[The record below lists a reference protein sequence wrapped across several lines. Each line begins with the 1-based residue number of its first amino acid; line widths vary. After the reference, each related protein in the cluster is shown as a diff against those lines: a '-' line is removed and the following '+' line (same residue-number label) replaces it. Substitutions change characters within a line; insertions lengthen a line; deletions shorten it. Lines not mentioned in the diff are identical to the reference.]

1 MDHAASSCC
10 AGTGSGTPGHVRV
23 GRKKSLSPAW
33 LSYNFWAILAS
44 CLSSIKFQYIGTMA
58 FSTTFSTANIWK
70 PLPLKII
77 SRSVQECY
85 EWTDRDRTVPLSQEP
100 TVQNGYFSLFPGE
113 SPNAWM
119 DAQCI
124 QKRKSEY
131 MILVPWIMMRMNLYV
146 TCSFAWC
153 FTESVSV
160 DATRIYGAKNTNLQP
175 TQSN

>member
-1 MDHAASSCC
+1 MNLTSSFCC
-10 AGTGSGTPGHVRV
+10 AGTGSSTLGQVTP
-23 GRKKSLSPAW
+23 GRKKSPCPAW

-44 CLSSIKFQYIGTMA
+44 CLSSIKFQYIGTKA
-58 FSTTFSTANIWK
+58 TFLTANIWK
-70 PLPLKII
+70 PQPLKII
-77 SRSVQECY
+77 TRSVQEHVG
-85 EWTDRDRTVPLSQEP
+85 WTERDTTVPLSQEP

-131 MILVPWIMMRMNLYV
+131 MILVPRIMMRMILYV

-153 FTESVSV
+153 FQLSASVHAV
-160 DATRIYGAKNTNLQP
+160 FHFLIYGSKRHQRAAAP
-175 TQSN
+175 SN